1 MCCPQW
7 VEQAAGFHSHRACE
21 RRAAIKATDVHV
33 EGNVLHQVKEELRS
47 ILRVSE
53 TIAIHGCVAC
63 SQSAACCKRWY
74 SEAGAKEYAMT
85 GCCELCLD
93 DSNLLD
99 RRRHLR
105 HALMDPHPEGAEV
118 LRHAPV
124 SCPVLA
130 SFRFRLTSLAA
141 YLEVARRSLT
151 RSTHIWWY
159 GN

>member
-21 RRAAIKATDVHV
+21 RRAAIKAMDVHV
-33 EGNVLHQVKEELRS
+33 EGNILHQVKEELRS

-85 GCCELCLD
+85 GCCELCFD
-93 DSNLLD
+93 D
-99 RRRHLR
+99 
-105 HALMDPHPEGAEV
+105 LMDDAGAQV
-118 LRHAPV
+118 CSR
-124 SCPVLA
+124 
-130 SFRFRLTSLAA
+130 TSLTEEGICIMRLWIHIGKAQKCFVMRQS
-141 YLEVARRSLT
+141 VAQFLLPFVFVQRAWPRIWKSLAD
-151 RSTHIWWY
+151 R
-159 GN
+159 